1 VCLASTGNPAQGTG
15 FLTFAEDHVLDWV
28 WNNRLV
34 IFGGVLA
41 DIKVSQRESV
51 RVRACGF
58 GVLH

>member
-1 VCLASTGNPAQGTG
+1 M
-15 FLTFAEDHVLDWV
+15 TFAEDHVLDWV